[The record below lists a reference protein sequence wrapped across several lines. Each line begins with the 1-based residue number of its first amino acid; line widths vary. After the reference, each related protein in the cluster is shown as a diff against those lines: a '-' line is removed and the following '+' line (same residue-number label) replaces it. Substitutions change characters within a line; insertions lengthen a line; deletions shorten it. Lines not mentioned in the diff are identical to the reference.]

1 MSAAPRPRPS
11 AATLVRAGRPVPS
24 SRSGR
29 YLLSQDQ
36 WAAFAERLDSDPLHL
51 SGLWSDGAEI
61 HALLLESADA
71 PLIASVAVERQ
82 RFLALSPMRASAI
95 LPERIV
101 RDLWGIEAMAARDL
115 RPWLDHGAWGLTA
128 PLAARPGPA
137 SWPPEPPDFL
147 WDEADDAA
155 GAFQLPIGPVQTLT
169 IGPAQFRLT
178 LVGERIRRL
187 EPLLGAAHR
196 GIALAL
202 RGLQPDQAIRLVARI
217 DATASV
223 AHQLAF
229 ARAVEAAS
237 GVQPGRA
244 TEALRRAMGALER
257 MAIDLHHLARL
268 WSLRGHRAAAARA
281 GSLRGMLLPA
291 AEAAFGDRL
300 MMRSLAPGGWSVP
313 PDKAGL
319 AAMAATL
326 DKVEAGLDPLPDDL
340 PGQDRLLSIERDLVL
355 CRSGCDPLRTVP
367 EFGQEEERPGARAEE
382 HSGQPVAD
390 QEGLGMAEAAQG
402 QVWHWVRL
410 ENGVVSAWH
419 AVDPNLAC
427 VAALASEAVGL
438 DRDGL
443 ALLCARF
450 GVSVSGADQ

>member
-11 AATLVRAGRPVPS
+11 AATLVRTGRPAPS
-24 SRSGR
+24 SRSVR
-29 YLLSQDQ
+29 YLLSQEQ
-36 WAAFAERLDSDPLHL
+36 WAALAERLDTDPLPL
-51 SGLWSDGAEI
+51 AGLWSDGREI

-71 PLIASVAVERQ
+71 PLIASVAVERA
-82 RFLALSPMRASAI
+82 RFLALSPMRAAAI

-137 SWPPEPPDFL
+137 SWPPEPPEFL
-147 WDEADDAA
+147 WDDQDEAA
-155 GAFQLPIGPVQTLT
+155 GAFQLPVGPVQTLS

-202 RGLQPDQAIRLVARI
+202 RGLEPDAAIRLVARI
-217 DATASV
+217 DATGCV

-237 GVQPGRA
+237 GLAPDRA

-257 MAIDLHHLARL
+257 MAINLHHLARL
-268 WSLRGHRAAAARA
+268 WSLSGHRAAAARVVPLRALLLSA
-281 GSLRGMLLPA
+281 GA
-291 AEAAFGDRL
+291 AAFGDRL
-300 MMRSLAPGGWSVP
+300 MMQSLAPGGWSVA
-313 PDKAGL
+313 PDGAGVT
-319 AAMAATL
+319 AMAATL
-326 DKVEAGLDPLPDDL
+326 DRIEAGLDPVPDDL

-355 CRSGCDPLRTVP
+355 CRSGCDPIRTVP
-367 EFGQEEERPGARAEE
+367 DFARTAE
-382 HSGQPVAD
+382 PVAD
-390 QEGLGMAEAAQG
+390 GEGLAMAESAQG

-410 ENGVVSAWH
+410 ENRVVSAWH

-427 VAALASEAVGL
+427 VAALAAEAVGL

-443 ALLCARF
+443 ALLCARR
-450 GVSVSGADQ
+450 GLSVAGADQ